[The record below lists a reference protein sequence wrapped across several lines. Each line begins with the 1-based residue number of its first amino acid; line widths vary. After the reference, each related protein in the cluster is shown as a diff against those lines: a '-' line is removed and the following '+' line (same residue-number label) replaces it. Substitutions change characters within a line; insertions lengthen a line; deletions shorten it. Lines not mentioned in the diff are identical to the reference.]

1 MKKANVKYYENYY
14 GQEGYAVE
22 ILNDGS
28 WGLDTFFPCVRRE
41 GADEGEDKNF
51 VHFSLI
57 NKIAQLNRLGYQIE
71 FR

>member
-1 MKKANVKYYENYY
+1 MKKAKVQYHENYY

-22 ILNDGS
+22 IFSDDD
-28 WGLDTFFPCVRRE
+28 WGLDSFFPCVRRE
-41 GADEGEDKNF
+41 EADEDEGKNF

-71 FR
+71 IR